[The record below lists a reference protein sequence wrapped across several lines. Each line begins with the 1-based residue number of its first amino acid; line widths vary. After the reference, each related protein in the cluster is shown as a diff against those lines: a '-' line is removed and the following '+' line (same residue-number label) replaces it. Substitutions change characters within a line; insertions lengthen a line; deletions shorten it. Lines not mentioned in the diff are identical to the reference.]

1 MRAALEQNIGKGN
14 ADIASAFAKLSS
26 KIESGIA
33 EDIAIF
39 NE

>member
-1 MRAALEQNIGKGN
+1 MRSALEQNIGKGN
-14 ADIASAFAKLSS
+14 ADIASAFAKISA

-33 EDIAIF
+33 ADIAVF